1 VSRDGAN
8 AVSVAEW
15 TLAAILVGLRNVW
28 QATPDVLAG
37 RWPRNALMLAEVS
50 GKRLGLV
57 GFGSIARQV
66 AARARAF
73 DMEVVACDQPGTY
86 DESSWQA
93 HGVAAMPFET
103 LIATADVIS
112 LHTPLLPATRHLID
126 ARALAQMKSTALLIN
141 SSRGGVIDEAALC
154 DALRA
159 NRLGGAVLDVYERE
173 PLPAGSIFDGVPNLL
188 LTPHISGVTA
198 EANQRVSAIVVAAV
212 ERVLRRG

>member
-1 VSRDGAN
+1 
-8 AVSVAEW
+8 
-15 TLAAILVGLRNVW
+15 
-28 QATPDVLAG
+28 
-37 RWPRNALMLAEVS
+37 
-50 GKRLGLV
+50 
-57 GFGSIARQV
+57 
-66 AARARAF
+66 
-73 DMEVVACDQPGTY
+73 
-86 DESSWQA
+86 
-93 HGVAAMPFET
+93 
-103 LIATADVIS
+103 VIS

-126 ARALAQMKSTALLIN
+126 AQALARMKPTALLIN

-159 NRLGGAVLDVYERE
+159 HRLGGAVLDVYEHE